1 MKNESLTP
9 NPSPK
14 GEGSKM
20 KNEEWGMENGK
31 SALRA
36 ANVKNRKR

>member
-1 MKNESLTP
+1 V
-9 NPSPK
+9 
-14 GEGSKM
+14 

-36 ANVKNRKR
+36 ANVKKSKKMKKVERFFSFLHLI